1 MKKISKKNNLRIKK
15 FASRLRMILIL
26 FFILSLIIF
35 QIVFSFKEGS
45 LGIVAGEATDSITV
59 TVSVVPS
66 ISIDSPANVNLSPD
80 IEETGAA
87 TGSATWNV
95 ETNNS
100 DGWQLEVAADASPAM
115 TSGGNSFAD
124 YSETVED
131 TPESWSIAN
140 NVSEFGFGAT
150 GSYIKLKFGAGKY
163 MGFNGT
169 TKEQIASRASASGGS
184 GDDTTVIFRAEV
196 GSAKSQSIGDYTAT
210 ITATATTL

>member
-1 MKKISKKNNLRIKK
+1 MKKISKKNKIRIQKFSLKLRRNLI
-15 FASRLRMILIL
+15 I
-26 FFILSLIIF
+26 FFILSLVVF
-35 QIVFSFKEGS
+35 QIVFSFKESNQGM
-45 LGIVAGEATDSITV
+45 VAGEATDSITV

-66 ISIDSPANVNLSPD
+66 ISIDSPPNVTLSPN

-87 TGSATWNV
+87 IGDATWNV

-124 YSETVED
+124 YGETVED

-150 GSYIKLKFGAGKY
+150 GTYIEAKFGAGLY

-169 TKEQIASRASASGGS
+169 TKEQVASRAAASEGS